1 MTVLC
6 MICDVW
12 CINRIR
18 SKAIAYVSYSIYLT
32 SYIILLCLLSGCV
45 TTPKDPTAPRYLLY
59 ASNIRGSQVISG
71 DELAGLIP
79 QKPNRRIAR
88 TPLTPALWIYQGAA
102 QNYRPEQARRELL
115 AKTTEFDTLSERLAT
130 NPDALRKVTRRFER
144 EARRLRRYLEEGDW
158 WMRNLG
164 EAPTYFYSR
173 DVETNAKKM
182 QTYLQQ
188 RGFFQARVGYALDTL
203 LENRVRANYLITEG
217 IPYNLRRF
225 TYDIAD
231 SRIDSIVQA
240 AASESLLKPNERFQE
255 PNFNKER
262 IRIEELLRNNGYYGF
277 SRQYVRFDPDSSVS
291 QPGDTLARMVDVWT
305 VITNPLGQPAHPY
318 YRVSEVRVTVTP
330 DAPSASADSPVRS
343 DQRAVR
349 RGNRVGNPPTDSIVQ
364 PQRTRAEIA
373 VPLDTVMQNG
383 VRYLYSGR
391 FFPTR
396 LLDSKIRIRPG
407 QLYNQFNQ
415 TTTQRQLFLL
425 NQFKF
430 VNVGFTELGAD
441 STQTNSLRRLQANIT
456 ATPLTKYESSLETG
470 FFVLYQGQNVPGP
483 FGSFSLRGR
492 NLFGGLETFEASLR
506 GGIEYQ
512 TGFIGNQQFYKATE
526 LGINTSLSFPQ
537 VLFPGRLR
545 FQFSPDNPRTQIGI
559 GYNYTI
565 RPDYLRT
572 TLRATMAYTWQP
584 SPSRLFSVFVGDV
597 NLINTTFAGRPLG
610 AAFERELNRQ
620 KSQGSTLYLS
630 FRRSFSSSINF
641 VYTYNNNVLNQNRRA
656 NFLRVAAES
665 GGSTLNLFNTNQ
677 LDKFFNRL
685 DTVRGLQYYKYV
697 RLNADFRHYIP
708 IRSRTTL
715 AFRVNAGIVAGYG
728 PGQAVPYERFF
739 FVGGSNSLRAWPSRR
754 LGPGGALPQTDSL
767 NNPVVSTRYPEQF
780 AYNFEQPGQVLLEG
794 SAELRGRLF
803 HLGADINGA
812 VFVDVGNVW
821 ALPGTN
827 SRPRA
832 TLGSGPLL
840 TQFAVGTGAGIRFDF
855 SFFIIRL
862 DGAVKVWDPARRYI
876 NGEGQAVDDRFF
888 LPQFSFRQLFSGPN
902 PLVVNFGIGYPF

>member
-1 MTVLC
+1 MNNVAKR
-6 MICDVW
+6 MMKA
-12 CINRIR
+12 R
-18 SKAIAYVSYSIYLT
+18 SSLSIIHYSLFISFLF
-32 SYIILLCLLSGCV
+32 GCV
-45 TTPKDPTAPRYLLY
+45 TTPKNPATPRYLLY
-59 ASNIRGSQVISG
+59 ASNIRGSRVISG

-88 TPLTPALWIYQGAA
+88 TPLTPALWIYQAAA
-102 QNYRPEQARRELL
+102 QNYHPERARRELL

-130 NPDALRKVTRRFER
+130 NPDELRRVNRRFER
-144 EARRLRRYLEEGDW
+144 QARKLRRYLEEGNW

-164 EAPTYFYSR
+164 EAPTYFVTD
-173 DVETNAKKM
+173 DVQANVKKM

-188 RGFFQARVGYALDTL
+188 RGFFQACVGYSLDTL

-217 IPYNLRRF
+217 VPYNLRRF

-231 SRIDSIVQA
+231 PRIDSLVRA
-240 AASESLLKPNERFQE
+240 NTSESLLKPNERFQE

-277 SRQYVRFDPDSSVS
+277 SRQYVRFDPDSSIS
-291 QPGDTLARMVDVWT
+291 QWSDTLARRVDVWT
-305 VITNPLGQPAHPY
+305 VITNPPGQSAHPY
-318 YRVSEVRVTVTP
+318 YRVSDVRVTVTP
-330 DAPSASADSPVRS
+330 DAPSASTDNPVRIG
-343 DQRAVR
+343 QRAIR
-349 RGNRVGNPPTDSIVQ
+349 RGNRPETAPTDSVTR
-364 PQRTRAEIA
+364 PQRTRVENAI
-373 VPLDTVMQNG
+373 PLDTVVQNG

-407 QLYNQFNQ
+407 QLYNQLYQ

-430 VNVGFTELGAD
+430 VNIGFTDVEAD
-441 STQTNSLRRLQANIT
+441 STRPAGLRELRANIT

-470 FFVLYQGQNVPGP
+470 LFLLYQGQNVPGP

-512 TGFIGNQQFYKATE
+512 TGFIGDKQFYQATE
-526 LGINTSLSFPQ
+526 VGVNTSLSFPQ
-537 VLFPGRLR
+537 ILFPGRLR
-545 FQFSPDNPRTQIGI
+545 FRFTPDNPRTQIGI

-584 SPSRLFSVFVGDV
+584 SSSQLFSVFLADV

-610 AAFERELNRQ
+610 DAFEEELRRQ
-620 KSQGSTLYLS
+620 QNEGSTLYLS

-641 VYTYNNNVLNQNRRA
+641 VYTYNNNILSQNRRA
-656 NFLRVAAES
+656 NFLRIAAES
-665 GGSTLNLFNTNQ
+665 GGTTLNLFNTSQ

-685 DTVRGLQYYKYV
+685 DTVRGLQYYKYL
-697 RLNADFRHYIP
+697 RLNGDFRHYIP
-708 IRSRTTL
+708 LRKYTTL
-715 AFRVNAGIVAGYG
+715 AFRANAGIVVGYG

-754 LGPGGALPQTDSL
+754 LGPGSALPQSTTV
-767 NNPVVSTRYPEQF
+767 NNQQPVYSVRYPEQF

-827 SRPRA
+827 AKPRA
-832 TLGSGPLL
+832 SIGSGPFLS
-840 TQFAVGTGAGIRFDF
+840 QFAVGTGVGIRFDF

-862 DGAVKVWDPARRYI
+862 DGAVKVWDPTRRFL
-876 NGEGQAVDDRFF
+876 NTEGQAVDERFF

>member
-1 MTVLC
+1 M
-6 MICDVW
+6 
-12 CINRIR
+12 
-18 SKAIAYVSYSIYLT
+18 
-32 SYIILLCLLSGCV
+32 SGCV
-45 TTPKDPTAPRYLLY
+45 TVPKDPTAPRYLLY

-102 QNYRPEQARRELL
+102 RNYHPEAARRELL
-115 AKTTEFDTLSERLAT
+115 AKTTEFDTLSERLAA
-130 NPDALRKVTRRFER
+130 NPAALRVANRRFER
-144 EARRLRRYLEEGDW
+144 DARKLRRYLEEGGW

-173 DVETNAKKM
+173 DVEANAKKM

-188 RGFFQARVGYALDTL
+188 RGFFQARVGYSLDTL

-231 SRIDSIVQA
+231 PRIDSLVRA
-240 AASESLLKPNERFQE
+240 KASQSLLKQNERFQE

-291 QPGDTLARMVDVWT
+291 QARDTLARLVDVWT
-305 VITNPLGQPAHPY
+305 VITNPIDQPAHPY
-318 YRVSEVRVTVTP
+318 FRVSDVRVTVTP
-330 DAPSASADSPVRS
+330 DAPSASAESPVPGS
-343 DQRAVR
+343 QRAVR
-349 RGNRVGNPPTDSIVQ
+349 RGSRAGTVLPDSVVR
-364 PQRTRAEIA
+364 PQRTRLEAA
-373 VPLDTVMQNG
+373 VPLDTVVQNG

-391 FFPTR
+391 FFPTG

-407 QLYNQFNQ
+407 QLYSQ
-415 TTTQRQLFLL
+415 TKQITTQRQLFLL

-430 VNVGFTELGAD
+430 VNVAFTELDAD
-441 STQTNSLRRLQANIT
+441 STRPATVRRLQANIT
-456 ATPLTKYESSLETG
+456 ATPLTKYESAIESGL
-470 FFVLYQGQNVPGP
+470 FLLYQGQNIPGP
-483 FGSFSLRGR
+483 FGSVSLRGR
-492 NLFGGLETFEASLR
+492 NLFGGLETVEASLR

-512 TGFIGNQQFYKATE
+512 TGFIGDQKFYRATE
-526 LGINTSLSFPQ
+526 VGVNTSLSFPQ
-537 VLFPGRLR
+537 ILFPGKLR
-545 FQFSPDNPRTQIGI
+545 FRFNPDNPRTQIGI

-584 SPSRLFSVFVGDV
+584 TPSQQFSVFLADV

-610 AAFERELNRQ
+610 AAFEAELERQ
-620 KSQGSTLYLS
+620 KKQGSTLYLS
-630 FRRSFSSSINF
+630 FRRSFSSSLNF

-665 GGSTLNLFNTNQ
+665 GGTTLNLFNTNQ
-677 LDKFFNRL
+677 LDRFFNRL
-685 DTVRGLQYYKYV
+685 DTVRGLQYYKYI

-715 AFRVNAGIVAGYG
+715 AFRVNAGVVAGYG

-754 LGPGGALPQTDSL
+754 LGPGGALPQSTTANSQE
-767 NNPVVSTRYPEQF
+767 PVYSTRYPEQF
-780 AYNFEQPGQVLLEG
+780 AYNFEQPGGVLLEG

-812 VFVDVGNVW
+812 VFVDAGNVW
-821 ALPGTN
+821 ALPGIN
-827 SRPRA
+827 ARPRA

-840 TQFAVGTGAGIRFDF
+840 TQFAVGTGVGIRFDF
-855 SFFIIRL
+855 SFFIIRF
-862 DGAVKVWDPARRYI
+862 DGAVKVWDPSRRYL
-876 NGEGQAVDDRFF
+876 NAEGQAVDERFF

>member
-1 MTVLC
+1 MYNVAKR
-6 MICDVW
+6 MIKA
-12 CINRIR
+12 R
-18 SKAIAYVSYSIYLT
+18 SSSSIIHYSLFI
-32 SYIILLCLLSGCV
+32 SFLSGCV

-59 ASNIRGSQVISG
+59 TSAVRGSQVISG

-88 TPLTPALWIYQGAA
+88 TPLTPSLWIYQAAA
-102 QNYRPEQARRELL
+102 QNYRPDVAQRELL

-130 NPDALRKVTRRFER
+130 NPDALRDVNRRFER
-144 EARRLRRYLEEGDW
+144 QARRLRRYIEEGNW

-164 EAPTYFYSR
+164 EAPTYFYLR
-173 DVETNAKKM
+173 DAQANAKKM
-182 QTYLQQ
+182 QTYLHQQ
-188 RGFFQARVGYALDTL
+188 GFFRATVGYALDTL
-203 LENRVRANYLITEG
+203 LENRVRANYLVTERV
-217 IPYNLRRF
+217 PYNLRAF

-231 SRIDSIVQA
+231 PRIDSIVRA
-240 AASESLLKPNERFQE
+240 AADKSLLKPNDRFQE

-277 SRQYVRFDPDSSVS
+277 SRQYVRFDPDSSVT
-291 QPGDTLARMVDVWT
+291 QPGGDTLARLVDVWT
-305 VITNPLGQPAHPY
+305 VITNPSDQPAHPY
-318 YRVSEVRVTVTP
+318 YGVSEVRVTVTP
-330 DAPSASADSPVRS
+330 DAPTATDAPVGSRERVNRRGSRPEAAPADSTVS
-343 DQRAVR
+343 
-349 RGNRVGNPPTDSIVQ
+349 
-364 PQRTRAEIA
+364 PQRTRVDNA
-373 VPLDTVMQNG
+373 VAPDTVVQNG
-383 VRYLYSGR
+383 VRYLYSER
-391 FFPTR
+391 SYPAQ

-407 QLYNQFNQ
+407 QLYSQLNQ

-430 VNVGFTELGAD
+430 VNIGFTELEAD
-441 STQTNSLRRLQANIT
+441 STRPSTFRRLRVNIT

-483 FGSFSLRGR
+483 FGSFALRGR

-512 TGFIGNQQFYKATE
+512 TGFISNQQFYKSTE
-526 LGINTSLSFPQ
+526 LGVNASLSFPQ

-545 FQFSPDNPRTQIGI
+545 FRFSPDNPRTQIGV

-584 SPSRLFSVFVGDV
+584 SPSQLFSVFLGDV
-597 NLINTTFAGRPLG
+597 NLINTTFDGRPLG
-610 AAFERELNRQ
+610 SDFEKELRRQ
-620 KSQGSTLYLS
+620 QNEGSTLYLS
-630 FRRSFSSSINF
+630 FRRSFSSSLNF
-641 VYTYNNNVLNQNRRA
+641 VYTYNNNILNQNRQA
-656 NFLRVAAES
+656 NFLRIAAES
-665 GGSTLNLFNTNQ
+665 GGTTLNLFNTNQ

-685 DTVRGLQYYKYV
+685 DTVRGLQYYKYL

-715 AFRVNAGIVAGYG
+715 AFRVNVGIVAGYG

-767 NNPVVSTRYPEQF
+767 NNPVRSTRYPQQF

-827 SRPRA
+827 LRPRA
-832 TLGSGPLL
+832 TLGSGPFL
-840 TQFAVGTGAGIRFDF
+840 TQFAVGTGVGIRFDF

-862 DGAVKVWDPARRYI
+862 DGAVKVWDPARRYT
-876 NGEGQAVDDRFF
+876 NSDGQTIDERFF
-888 LPQFSFRQLFSGPN
+888 LPQFSFGQLFRGSN

>member
-1 MTVLC
+1 MNNEQNQVR
-6 MICDVW
+6 
-12 CINRIR
+12 NR
-18 SKAIAYVSYSIYLT
+18 
-32 SYIILLCLLSGCV
+32 CLLLLIAHCLLFTAVGCV

-59 ASNIRGSQVISG
+59 TSVVRGSRVISG

-102 QNYRPEQARRELL
+102 QNYHPEAARRELL

-130 NPDALRKVTRRFER
+130 NPDALRTVNRRFER
-144 EARRLRRYLEEGDW
+144 QARKLRRYIEEGNW

-173 DVETNAKKM
+173 DVEANAKKM

-231 SRIDSIVQA
+231 SRIDSLVRA
-240 AASESLLKPNERFQE
+240 TASESLLKPNERFQE

-291 QPGDTLARMVDVWT
+291 QMSDTLARLVDVWT
-305 VITNPLGQPAHPY
+305 VITNPLDQPAHPY
-318 YRVSEVRVTVTP
+318 YRVSDVRVTVTP
-330 DAPSASADSPVRS
+330 DAPSVSTNSPVRS
-343 DQRAVR
+343 SQRAIR
-349 RGNRVGNPPTDSIVQ
+349 RSNRLDTLPTDSVAR
-364 PQRTRAEIA
+364 PQRIRVEVA
-373 VPLDTVMQNG
+373 VPLDTVVQNG

-407 QLYNQFNQ
+407 QLYSQLNQ

-430 VNVGFTELGAD
+430 VNVGFTELDAD
-441 STQTNSLRRLQANIT
+441 STQTTNSLRRLQANIT

-512 TGFIGNQQFYKATE
+512 TGFISNQQFYKSTE

-537 VLFPGRLR
+537 ILFPGRLR

-584 SPSRLFSVFVGDV
+584 SPSRLFSVFLADV

-610 AAFERELNRQ
+610 ADFEKELKRQ
-620 KSQGSTLYLS
+620 QDEGSTLYLS

-641 VYTYNNNVLNQNRRA
+641 VYTYNNNILNQNRRA
-656 NFLRVAAES
+656 NFLRIAAES
-665 GGSTLNLFNTNQ
+665 GGTTLNLFNTNQ

-685 DTVRGLQYYKYV
+685 DTVRGLQYYKYL
-697 RLNADFRHYIP
+697 RLNGDFRHYIP
-708 IRSRTTL
+708 IRKYTTL
-715 AFRVNAGIVAGYG
+715 AFRVNTGIVVGYG

-754 LGPGGALPQTDSL
+754 LGPGGALPQSTTA
-767 NNPVVSTRYPEQF
+767 NNQQPVYSIRYPEQF

-827 SRPRA
+827 AKPRA
-832 TLGSGPLL
+832 SLGSGPFLS
-840 TQFAVGTGAGIRFDF
+840 QFAVGTGVGIRFDF

-862 DGAVKVWDPARRYI
+862 DGAVKVWDPARRFL
-876 NGEGQAVDDRFF
+876 NNEGQAVDERFF
-888 LPQFSFRQLFSGPN
+888 LPQFSFAQLFRGPN